1 MGVDG
6 RKVCWITGA
15 SQGLGLA
22 LAQEL
27 ASRGYKLILTARRA
41 KELGEAIA
49 TLPGTGHE
57 ALPADITDRVGM
69 KKLVDD
75 IAKRHGRL
83 DMAVLN
89 AGTHQPM
96 LPGSYDDE
104 VFDKLININIH
115 GTLNSL
121 LPVINVMKVQKSG
134 TIAVVSS
141 VAGYIGLPTASA
153 YGLTK
158 AGIINLCETLH
169 VELAPLGIDLKMV
182 NPGFVRTPLTD
193 KNDFPMP
200 FLMEAKDAAKA
211 MAKGL
216 EGKQFEVAFPRKF
229 VWMLKF
235 LRFLPY
241 QLSLPITKK
250 FMPKGTKP

>member
-1 MGVDG
+1 MGIDG

-22 LAQEL
+22 LAKEM

-41 KELGEAIA
+41 KELSEAIGS
-49 TLPGTGHE
+49 LPGTGHE
-57 ALPADITDRVGM
+57 ALPADITDRDSM
-69 KKLVDD
+69 KKLVEDMV
-75 IAKRHGRL
+75 KRHGRL

-89 AGTHQPM
+89 AGTHHP
-96 LPGSYDDE
+96 LKPGDYDAE
-104 VFDKLININIH
+104 IFDKLININIH
-115 GTLNSL
+115 GTLNCL
-121 LPVINVMKVQKSG
+121 LPTVEVMKEQKTG

-158 AGIINLCETLH
+158 AGMINLCETLH
-169 VELAPLGIDLKMV
+169 VELAPLGIDLKLV

-200 FLMEAKDAAKA
+200 FLMEPEDAARS
-211 MAKGL
+211 MANGL
-216 EGKQFEVAFPRKF
+216 ESKKFEIAFPRTF
-229 VWMLKF
+229 VWILKF

-241 QLSLPITKK
+241 QLAFPITRK
-250 FMPKGTKP
+250 FMPKDTMP